1 MKKALNITFIILTI
15 LIMAVIFIFSMDTG
29 DESGSKSSRVTRRI
43 LSIVIKGFDDM
54 SESEKEALIEKHSF
68 IVRKLA
74 HFSEYAALG
83 FMVFGSFYTS
93 NLTINKKRGVMVI
106 LSWLLSTIYASTDE
120 LHQMFVAERG
130 PSVRDVM
137 IDSLGALF
145 GVLVFSLIVFLISK
159 YQERKEC
166 Q

>member
-1 MKKALNITFIILTI
+1 MKKALNIAFIILTI

-29 DESGSKSSRVTRRI
+29 DESGSKSSRVTRLI

-120 LHQMFVAERG
+120 LHQMFVAGRG

-145 GVLVFSLIVFLISK
+145 GVLVFTLIVFFISK
-159 YQERKEC
+159 YQERRKC

>member
-1 MKKALNITFIILTI
+1 
-15 LIMAVIFIFSMDTG
+15 
-29 DESGSKSSRVTRRI
+29 
-43 LSIVIKGFDDM
+43 M

-68 IVRKLA
+68 TVRKLA

-106 LSWLLSTIYASTDE
+106 LSWLLSTIYAATDE
-120 LHQMFVAERG
+120 LHQMFVAGRG

-145 GVLVFSLIVFLISK
+145 GVLVFTLIVFLISK

>member
-1 MKKALNITFIILTI
+1 
-15 LIMAVIFIFSMDTG
+15 MAVIFIFSMDTG
-29 DESGSKSSRVTRRI
+29 DESDSKSSRVTRLI

-120 LHQMFVAERG
+120 LHQMFVAGRG

-145 GVLVFSLIVFLISK
+145 GVLVFTLIVFFISK

>member
-1 MKKALNITFIILTI
+1 
-15 LIMAVIFIFSMDTG
+15 MAVIFIFSMDTG
-29 DESGSKSSRVTRRI
+29 DESGSKSSRVTRLI

-145 GVLVFSLIVFLISK
+145 GVLVFTLIVFLISK